1 MRKTCLAMARWFIV
15 HYLKIGRELPSRR
28 SLVEGSDQDS
38 VRCPDH
44 QGRRKP
50 AVVRSTRD
58 VHVHGFLVLPENRLA
73 HAAVKRLYPQGRGRR
88 ETVVTLFGPV
98 GCGKS
103 QLARELM
110 RQWEQLGNDV
120 RVRSL
125 TASEYA
131 AQFAQA
137 SAAGSIPAFQNRY
150 RRDVDLLIV
159 EDIQALGPRPET
171 QRELT
176 ATIDETVSHGGRV
189 LLTSTK
195 APGEIAG
202 LSSRLVSRCHGG
214 VCVAMQEPA
223 GSSRELLVQHFVSAM
238 QFPLPEELSARIAR
252 QVKGGPRDLLG
263 FLYQVLARMG
273 QSRRLTALPGIIDDL
288 IAQQVSGPDVSVGD
302 VARVTARHFH
312 MTMQELRGPRRAQQ
326 IVLARQLAM
335 YLTRELTDLQL
346 QEIGEYFGGRNHS
359 TVLHAYRQM
368 ESKVESDAVVAHH
381 LEQIRTRLSDPLH
394 AMAR

>member
-1 MRKTCLAMARWFIV
+1 M
-15 HYLKIGRELPSRR
+15 
-28 SLVEGSDQDS
+28 
-38 VRCPDH
+38 
-44 QGRRKP
+44 
-50 AVVRSTRD
+50 VRSTRD